1 MTESVYCAVC
11 RNRIDPAGKHVYLDA
26 ETKDPDDMNRVDG
39 YALHP
44 DCWRSVSGG
53 WMDPA

>member
-1 MTESVYCAVC
+1 MTTVYCAVC
-11 RNRIDPAGKHVYLDA
+11 LRRFEPDQDYVKVTGERQLISDRNTTDEFAMH
-26 ETKDPDDMNRVDG
+26 T
-39 YALHP
+39 